1 MLEAEEVGEL
11 ADEIVFVVGEL
22 AVGVDHAP
30 HGPDDLD
37 PLLQREVLAD
47 EARQGEVVD
56 GFRADVAGGVDEV
69 VCPSLVEVEGTLQ
82 VADEIAP
89 LGGGELA
96 VRIGDVEQNGGGG
109 EAELVVPRL
118 LRLLIAEAVT
128 KAIQELIETHR
139 SSLTISCFLL
149 HPSYFPVMP
158 RTDINNLP
166 DDARI
171 WIFGISPPLD

>member
-1 MLEAEEVGEL
+1 V
-11 ADEIVFVVGEL
+11 
-22 AVGVDHAP
+22 
-30 HGPDDLD
+30 
-37 PLLQREVLAD
+37 
-47 EARQGEVVD
+47 
-56 GFRADVAGGVDEV
+56 
-69 VCPSLVEVEGTLQ
+69 S
-82 VADEIAP
+82 
-89 LGGGELA
+89 
-96 VRIGDVEQNGGGG
+96 
-109 EAELVVPRL
+109 RL

-171 WIFGISPPLD
+171 WIFGISPPLDEAQNEAVLATVDPFLDQWPAHNVAITSARTIIDGSFLVVAVDKQS